1 MQGSLSI
8 LVLMLSSFVM
18 LLTTVVANACLNASH
33 HSKSLSVQ
41 LSHEFVG
48 RGTTSLGEGGL
59 LRHQLTFHN
68 FNINLKFEFLS
79 INKDLT

>member
-1 MQGSLSI
+1 
-8 LVLMLSSFVM
+8 M
-18 LLTTVVANACLNASH
+18 LLTTVVALESNVCLNASH
-33 HSKSLSVQ
+33 HSKSHSVQ
-41 LSHEFVG
+41 LSHEFIG
-48 RGTTSLGEGGL
+48 RGTSLGEGGL